1 MFKRSLSPEAFDQFS
16 LEKKE
21 ISPSSRVQNSEDLSI
36 SDLSKWASYIKLVAP
51 YERLIYGSFLA
62 LVSLLLILTYWIH
75 HQYQDDVDAELN
87 QLKKQL
93 LVHQAEITAIKTN
106 WSMYQMTSSGNSE
119 ELVASD
125 EAIPEIN
132 YLGTVQQGAV
142 RRGLISYINSVEDQP
157 KSKTQWVSMGQVLE
171 SIGTIKSVEDRYL
184 VIESATG
191 KLVTIWTEEQR

>member
-21 ISPSSRVQNSEDLSI
+21 ISPSLRVQNSEDLSI
-36 SDLSKWASYIKLVAP
+36 SDLSKWTSYIKLVAP
-51 YERLIYGSFLA
+51 YERLIHGAFLA
-62 LVSLLLILTYWIH
+62 IFCLLLMLTYWIQ
-75 HQYQDDVDAELN
+75 HQFQDDVDAQLN

-106 WSMYQMTSSGNSE
+106 SSKNQMTSSGNSE

-125 EAIPEIN
+125 EVIPEIN

-171 SIGTIKSVEDRYL
+171 SIGTIKSIEDRYL

-191 KLVTIWTEEQR
+191 ELVTIWTEEQR